1 MAKAYLKLYY
11 SCKLDVYLGF
21 MAITYMSIFGLV
33 IVLADTIVHFTK
45 FTQKERLIWL
55 HGAFYL
61 AMLICGIVALVGG
74 ADYKSRMD
82 SYLLSSTQ

>member
-1 MAKAYLKLYY
+1 
-11 SCKLDVYLGF
+11 

-33 IVLADTIVHFTK
+33 IVESDTVVHFTK
-45 FTQKERLIWL
+45 FTQKERLVWL

-74 ADYKSRMD
+74 ADYKTRMD
-82 SYLLSSTQ
+82 GYLLTRTLFVI